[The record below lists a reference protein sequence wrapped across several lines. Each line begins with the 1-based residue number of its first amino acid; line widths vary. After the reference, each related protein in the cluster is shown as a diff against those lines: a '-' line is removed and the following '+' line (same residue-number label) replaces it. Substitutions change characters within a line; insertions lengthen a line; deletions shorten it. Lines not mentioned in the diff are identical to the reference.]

1 MMDNNMMKIINVAN
15 GTQHI
20 EATTVLFEFAGESQ
34 AAGNGHVQVL
44 AVVTLPCL
52 TL

>member
-34 AAGNGHVQVL
+34 AAGIEHVQVL
-44 AVVTLPCL
+44 AVTSLTCL
-52 TL
+52 A

>member
-1 MMDNNMMKIINVAN
+1 VGRAEMMDNNMMKIINVAN

-34 AAGNGHVQVL
+34 AAGNGHVQVFAL
-44 AVVTLPCL
+44 V
-52 TL
+52 